1 MTEADCM
8 NTTCTHGAPICE
20 MHEHAEEN
28 GRCKCHAPEGKSDLM
43 QSEWCCYLG
52 QTLSNARIQ
61 TIMYTWTRYFMT
73 HVAGHNF
80 NFKKNILRT
89 GVIIKLTYKRVCL
102 FSTNQ
107 KVNDPCGQHI

>member
-20 MHEHAEEN
+20 MHEHAEDN

-43 QSEWCCYLG
+43 QSEWCYYLG

-61 TIMYTWTRYFMT
+61 TRYFMT
-73 HVAGHNF
+73 HVAGSQFHS
-80 NFKKNILRT
+80 
-89 GVIIKLTYKRVCL
+89 GVIIKLTYKRVSL